1 MNDRASNDTDGDA
14 NRADR
19 RTLKVAFM
27 VWRFP
32 VLSEAFIVNQIAG
45 LMDRGHE
52 VHIHAL
58 NGLPKDSTG
67 MHPLV
72 TQYDMLRWV
81 HYTPRRPR
89 QNWLA
94 ALKAMLLLVINLHRG
109 SLRCLR
115 YIGWRECFPWLRTAR
130 GAAPWKKFYRGIG
143 LLSADQYD
151 VVHCQF
157 GTLGPPVLEFRRQ
170 GLVSGKLVTI
180 FRGIDI
186 SQHVTTHGEH
196 VYKELFEEGDYFLA
210 NCRFFL
216 DRAVRLGC
224 SPRRIEVIGSGIDCE
239 RFRFSPR
246 RMPADRRVRI
256 ATCGRLVEKK
266 GTKYLIESI
275 GRLVSG
281 GQKVE
286 LVIVG
291 DGPLMPSLQQQVADL
306 GLEQHVDFKG
316 WRNHRE
322 ISEILDSCQLF
333 AAPSVTAEDG
343 NQDAP
348 VNTLKEAMA
357 MGLPVVST
365 WHGGIPELVDDGVS
379 GRLVPERDAEA
390 LARAIQMLI
399 SEPEWW
405 PTIGKAGRDKV
416 ESVYEMD
423 VVNEQLVSIYER
435 LITDK
440 DTAPLPRRAG
450 QIPASARRLPADARE
465 AQAC

>member
-1 MNDRASNDTDGDA
+1 MKDHEVKGVVEDTAQVGGPK
-14 NRADR
+14 
-19 RTLKVAFM
+19 LKIAFM

-32 VLSEAFIVNQIAG
+32 ILSEAFIVNQIAG
-45 LMDRGHE
+45 LMERGHE

-58 NGLPKDSTG
+58 NGLPKESTG
-67 MHPLV
+67 VHPLV

-81 HYTPRRPR
+81 HYTPKRPQ

-94 ALKAMLLLVINLHRG
+94 ALKALLLLVANLHRG

-115 YIGWRECFPWLRTAR
+115 YIGSRECSPWIRPSE
-130 GAAPWKKFYRGIG
+130 GAAPWKKFYRSIG
-143 LLSADQYD
+143 LLDANQYD

-157 GTLGPPVLEFRRQ
+157 GTLGPPVLEFRRH
-170 GLVSGKLVTI
+170 GFLSGKLVTI

-186 SQHVTTHGEH
+186 SQHVTTHGED
-196 VYKELFEEGDYFLA
+196 VYTKLFQEGDYFLA
-210 NCRFFL
+210 NCRFFR
-216 DRAVRLGC
+216 DRAVQLGC
-224 SPRRIEVIGSGIDCE
+224 SPRRIEVIGSGIDCA

-246 RMPADRRVRI
+246 QMPADGRVRI
-256 ATCGRLVEKK
+256 ATCGRLVAKK
-266 GTKYLIESI
+266 GTQYLIESI

-281 GQKVE
+281 GQNIE
-286 LVIVG
+286 LVIIG
-291 DGPLMPSLQQQVADL
+291 DGPLKSSLEQQVTEL

-322 ISEILDSCQLF
+322 VSEILDTCQLF

-365 WHGGIPELVDDGVS
+365 WHGGIPELVEDGVS
-379 GRLVPERDAEA
+379 GYLVPERNSEA
-390 LARAIQMLI
+390 LAKAIQRLI

-405 PTIGKAGRDKV
+405 PSIGSAGRAKV
-416 ESVYEMD
+416 ESVYAMD
-423 VVNEQLVSIYER
+423 VVNDQLVSIYQRLVTEQTETLSPRGSGRAVEPMGDSLANER
-435 LITDK
+435 ET
-440 DTAPLPRRAG
+440 
-450 QIPASARRLPADARE
+450 QS
-465 AQAC
+465 C